1 MFFDLCQLIR
11 ILLPQ
16 IGFISASYATGNAEG
31 GGDGRKD

>member
-11 ILLPQ
+11 ILLSR
-16 IGFISASYATGNAEG
+16 IGFISASYATGDAES